1 MKGDFPL
8 ADLPIFLAVARHGS
22 MTRAARALHTVQ
34 SNVSAR
40 IRRLEEALGATLV
53 VREPRGLRLTADGE
67 TLLREARR
75 IEALREK
82 ILRHFGVAAEAGP
95 GVFRIGGIE
104 TFTHTH
110 MERILASFTRSCP
123 GVDLIVE
130 TGSSAMLSQRV
141 LKGELDAAFV
151 SRRTHD
157 PMLSEECILRD
168 ELVVLAPRAIGELR
182 DVLLP
187 VYRRL
192 RILAQRANC
201 SFTSRLV
208 DALSAGGVTPPPVRS
223 LGTLDSVL
231 AGARAGNGLA
241 ALPLSYLGGHRLP
254 KACHTLRL
262 PTALRQIDIY
272 LIVQR
277 RQLPDRLVE
286 SFRQA
291 CRFKETPPSR
301 TRL

>member
-22 MTRAARALHTVQ
+22 MTRAALALHTVQ

-110 MERILASFTRSCP
+110 MERILTSFTRSCP

-157 PMLSEECILRD
+157 PCSPRSVSSETNSSCSLLVPSESCAMSCSPLTAGSASLPNGRIVHLPLAWAMLS
-168 ELVVLAPRAIGELR
+168 
-182 DVLLP
+182 
-187 VYRRL
+187 
-192 RILAQRANC
+192 
-201 SFTSRLV
+201 
-208 DALSAGGVTPPPVRS
+208 PP
-223 LGTLDSVL
+223 
-231 AGARAGNGLA
+231 A
-241 ALPLSYLGGHRLP
+241 A
-254 KACHTLRL
+254 
-262 PTALRQIDIY
+262 
-272 LIVQR
+272 
-277 RQLPDRLVE
+277 
-286 SFRQA
+286 
-291 CRFKETPPSR
+291 
-301 TRL
+301 